1 MNMKKLLILLT
12 LACATLQLAA
22 AKPNI
27 LVILV
32 DDLGITDLGCYG
44 ATDLKSPNIDRL
56 AGEGMRFGN
65 FYANCPVCSPSRA
78 SLMTGRFPD
87 VVGVPGVIR
96 SHPENS
102 WGYLDPNAVTLPQ
115 ILKQARYRTGMVGKW
130 HLGLQS
136 PNRPNERGFEWF
148 KGFLGDM
155 MDDYY
160 NHRRHGTNYMY
171 HNEREIDPKGHATD
185 LFTDWAAEYIRSA
198 PSDSQGKP
206 WFLYLAYNAPHFPL
220 HAPKEEIA
228 KYAKRYHG
236 GWDEL
241 REARLA
247 RMKTLGIVPDHT
259 QLSPRSHW
267 RNYGE
272 TKTGVNP
279 AWNTLPE
286 DRRLDL
292 ARRMAIYAA
301 MIDRLDQQISR
312 VVADLKRAGEFE
324 NTLIVFTSDN
334 GACFEWDPF
343 GFDIVSSNQ
352 NILHRGEML
361 DQMGSPGTFHSLGSG
376 WANAANTP
384 WRLYKHF
391 NHEGGIA
398 SPGIVHW
405 PAGLKVTPGSILH
418 QPAHLIDLLPSAI
431 AAARTRYEGKLPLPG
446 VDLVNQLHGKGDER
460 TLFFEH
466 QGNRAVRRG
475 DWKLV
480 ALDDEPWELYDFT
493 RDRTEMNDLS
503 GKYPGLVKE
512 FADAWEKWA
521 EANHVTP
528 LPRDLGVAYLK
539 PD

>member
-1 MNMKKLLILLT
+1 MKKLLILLT

-78 SLMTGRFPD
+78 SLITGRFPD

-96 SHPENS
+96 SHPDNS

-206 WFLYLAYNAPHFPL
+206 WFLYLAYNAPHTPIQ
-220 HAPKEEIA
+220 PPEEWIA
-228 KYAKRYHG
+228 KVKA
-236 GWDEL
+236 
-241 REARLA
+241 REP
-247 RMKTLGIVPDHT
+247 GIT
-259 QLSPRSHW
+259 
-267 RNYGE
+267 E
-272 TKTGVNP
+272 
-279 AWNTLPE
+279 
-286 DRRLDL
+286 
-292 ARRMAIYAA
+292 
-301 MIDRLDQQISR
+301 
-312 VVADLKRAGEFE
+312 KRA
-324 NTLIVFTSDN
+324 
-334 GACFEWDPF
+334 
-343 GFDIVSSNQ
+343 
-352 NILHRGEML
+352 
-361 DQMGSPGTFHSLGSG
+361 
-376 WANAANTP
+376 
-384 WRLYKHF
+384 
-391 NHEGGIA
+391 
-398 SPGIVHW
+398 
-405 PAGLKVTPGSILH
+405 
-418 QPAHLIDLLPSAI
+418 
-431 AAARTRYEGKLPLPG
+431 
-446 VDLVNQLHGKGDER
+446 
-460 TLFFEH
+460 
-466 QGNRAVRRG
+466 
-475 DWKLV
+475 KLV
-480 ALDDEPWELYDFT
+480 ALIEHMDAGIGKVLKSIRDSGQEQDTLVIFSSDNGGQIEVGANNLPWRDGKQSMYEGGLRVAGIAKWPGHIKAGSETAHTAATMDILPTLAELTGATPPRPIDGKSFLPTLLGKAGQQKHDELYFCRREGNARYQGLTTQALRHGDWKILQNSPFAPIELYNLKNDPYETKDMANANRPVFNELT
-493 RDRTEMNDLS
+493 RRLRLHVQEGGRT
-503 GKYPGLVKE
+503 P
-512 FADAWEKWA
+512 WQ
-521 EANHVTP
+521 P
-528 LPRDLGVAYLK
+528 PRH
-539 PD
+539 P